1 MHKKVAFLVIP
12 EHENM
17 RSMSGVFGQWS
28 GMVSWVLSDEDGVF
42 KLSTTN
48 TEVKNPK
55 KQSYLLEKLD
65 TRVLACMHCVAMTSD
80 HRVSG
85 RK

>member
-1 MHKKVAFLVIP
+1 
-12 EHENM
+12 
-17 RSMSGVFGQWS
+17 MSGVFGQWS

-48 TEVKNPK
+48 TEVKKPK

-80 HRVSG
+80 DRVSG